1 MFCFCFN
8 YVIEIFLFH
17 RRTIPLIPPPFLW
30 QPQAVCHSKKNSTS
44 SRGKP
49 NHKPCPRE
57 ISRHSKSNRKT
68 SKTSSIHKAT
78 LNDTMITHAELTDV
92 YETPV
97 YCHER
102 NENQTTLESHSYYSL
117 PVFVQQRET
126 IPTMRNEYRNV
137 SCCSCTPT
145 FLPTIMEEKENPIFT
160 TEYLDTVPLIQLQ
173 NPPTLC
179 QPGTILKEQANIRPP
194 LHDYKSIVPV
204 IQQLTIPVSDEF
216 NKKKVQISTS
226 PSLSP
231 AQMENNYRVNKTQL
245 CSNSSCQLPT
255 VTEEINVSL
264 PSFCSPAE
272 ELSMIEVV
280 QRQNDSKDITY
291 STSDSQIKI
300 MKPLLPKAS
309 KSQTTTENYNREL
322 LLDSRRQQQ
331 KLSSQHSDP
340 SNSSVSSTESF
351 FDYAPDLDLKIS
363 DLLRR
368 NVSAPLLM
376 SYLPSSPD
384 LSQISSSFL
393 YSGLDRITSSM
404 LYITPHSLSESP
416 SDSLFEVT
424 SPMKFSG
431 TDSLADPNSV
441 PQTLNDESQFKTYGV
456 NRSSAPEIV
465 NLNMI
470 SNMYQTP
477 EIKTGSHIALQFP
490 PQQLEA
496 VQKPRGIRNIVS
508 QQPRSSVHAL
518 PHQGKLVQTPKKSKK
533 SRFFSLSCPGFIKS
547 IKSFLIPKS
556 SSEPPPSFSVT
567 SFKERNNVLINIDA
581 LTGVL
586 TAQNSEERCDE
597 LAIQM
602 EFEDNDATMV

>member
-1 MFCFCFN
+1 
-8 YVIEIFLFH
+8 
-17 RRTIPLIPPPFLW
+17 
-30 QPQAVCHSKKNSTS
+30 
-44 SRGKP
+44 
-49 NHKPCPRE
+49 
-57 ISRHSKSNRKT
+57 
-68 SKTSSIHKAT
+68 
-78 LNDTMITHAELTDV
+78 MITHAELTDV

-97 YCHER
+97 YCHEE
-102 NENQTTLESHSYYSL
+102 NENQTILESHSYYSL

-126 IPTMRNEYRNV
+126 VPTMRNEYRNV

-145 FLPTIMEEKENPIFT
+145 FLPTIMEEKENPIFR
-160 TEYLDTVPLIQLQ
+160 TEHLNTVPLIQLQ

-179 QPGTILKEQANIRPP
+179 QPGTILKKQA
-194 LHDYKSIVPV
+194 
-204 IQQLTIPVSDEF
+204 
-216 NKKKVQISTS
+216 
-226 PSLSP
+226 
-231 AQMENNYRVNKTQL
+231 NYRVNKTQL
-245 CSNSSCQLPT
+245 RSNSSCQLRT

-280 QRQNDSKDITY
+280 QRQNNSKDITY
-291 STSDSQIKI
+291 STSDPQIEI

-322 LLDSRRQQQ
+322 LLDSRRQHQ
-331 KLSSQHSDP
+331 KISSQHSDSSLP
-340 SNSSVSSTESF
+340 SNPSVSSTESF

-368 NVSAPLLM
+368 NVSAQLLT

-431 TDSLADPNSV
+431 ADSLADPNFV
-441 PQTLNDESQFKTYGV
+441 PPTLNDESQFNTYGV
-456 NRSSAPEIV
+456 NQSSAPEIV
-465 NLNMI
+465 NPYMI

-477 EIKTGSHIALQFP
+477 GIKTGSHITLQFP
-490 PQQLEA
+490 PQQMETI
-496 VQKPRGIRNIVS
+496 QKPCGIRNIVS

-518 PHQGKLVQTPKKSKK
+518 PRQVNLVQSPKKSKK
-533 SRFFSLSCPGFIKS
+533 SRLFSLSCPGFIKT
-547 IKSFLIPKS
+547 IKSFLIQKS
-556 SSEPPPSFSVT
+556 SSEPPPSLLVT

-581 LTGVL
+581 VRKVL
-586 TAQNSEERCDE
+586 TAQNSEERYDE

>member
-1 MFCFCFN
+1 M
-8 YVIEIFLFH
+8 
-17 RRTIPLIPPPFLW
+17 
-30 QPQAVCHSKKNSTS
+30 
-44 SRGKP
+44 
-49 NHKPCPRE
+49 
-57 ISRHSKSNRKT
+57 
-68 SKTSSIHKAT
+68 TSSIHKAT

-97 YCHER
+97 YCHEG

-117 PVFVQQRET
+117 PAFVQQRET
-126 IPTMRNEYRNV
+126 VPTMRNEYRNV

-145 FLPTIMEEKENPIFT
+145 FLPTIMEEKENPVIR

-179 QPGTILKEQANIRPP
+179 QPGTILKEQANILPP
-194 LHDYKSIVPV
+194 SHYYKSKVPV
-204 IQQLTIPVSDEF
+204 IQQLTIPVSNEATSSF

-245 CSNSSCQLPT
+245 RSNSSCQLPT

-264 PSFCSPAE
+264 PSFCSPTE
-272 ELSMIEVV
+272 EISMIEVV

-291 STSDSQIKI
+291 STSDPQIKI

-322 LLDSRRQQQ
+322 LLDSPRQQQ
-331 KLSSQHSDP
+331 KISSQHSDSSLP
-340 SNSSVSSTESF
+340 SNSSVSSTESL

-363 DLLRR
+363 DLLCR

-393 YSGLDRITSSM
+393 YSGLGRITSSM
-404 LYITPHSLSESP
+404 LYITPHSLSESL

-424 SPMKFSG
+424 SPMIELKFSG

-465 NLNMI
+465 NPNMI
-470 SNMYQTP
+470 SNMYQMP
-477 EIKTGSHIALQFP
+477 GIKTGSHIALQFP
-490 PQQLEA
+490 PRQLEA
-496 VQKPRGIRNIVS
+496 IQKPRGIRNIVS
-508 QQPRSSVHAL
+508 QQPQSSVHAL
-518 PHQGKLVQTPKKSKK
+518 PHQVKLVQSPKKSKK

-547 IKSFLIPKS
+547 IKSFLIQKS
-556 SSEPPPSFSVT
+556 SSEPPPLSVT

-581 LTGVL
+581 LRRVL
-586 TAQNSEERCDE
+586 TAQNSEERYDE